1 MKSHYSLTI
10 SLLLVLGLALCT
22 NTACKKKEAASK
34 TPPAA
39 AIKAEPAQSVAQ
51 ALETV
56 QVAVNVKPAPDENTI
71 AEGHAFPNLEFASL
85 SGDKVSLMD
94 LKGKVVLVDFWATW
108 CGPCL
113 RAMPDLIETYK
124 EYHDQGFEIIGISLD
139 KNQSQLEQYM
149 QDKGITWQQYY
160 DGLGWSN
167 EMAKRFG
174 VQGIP
179 HIVLIDRN
187 GAVHFNTDY
196 DQKKYPLA
204 GVELRNVVAK
214 LCNTPAY

>member
-1 MKSHYSLTI
+1 MKTNLFLTI
-10 SLLLVLGLALCT
+10 SLLLILGLALCT
-22 NTACKKKEAASK
+22 ATGCKKKEATSDA
-34 TPPAA
+34 PPASA
-39 AIKAEPAQSVAQ
+39 NTKEPARAVAQ
-51 ALETV
+51 AAETV
-56 QVAVNVKPAPDENTI
+56 QAAVNVKPAPDENTI
-71 AEGHAFPNLEFASL
+71 AEGHAFPSLEFASL
-85 SGDKVSLMD
+85 SGEQVNLANF
-94 LKGKVVLVDFWATW
+94 KGKAVLIDFWATW

-113 RAMPDLIETYK
+113 RAMPDLIETYS

-139 KNQSQLEQYM
+139 KNQSLLEKYM

-167 EMAKRFG
+167 KMAKRFG
-174 VQGIP
+174 VRGIP
-179 HIVLIDRN
+179 HIVLIDKN

-196 DQKKYPLA
+196 DRKKYPLA